1 MLLLLRLMGL
11 SGLLAVLHVS
21 ASLYMLAIYDQVLP
35 SGSVLAL
42 AVLVGLATALHA
54 LSAVLDVYRARVVL
68 RAGLDHVE
76 MLDRRVVGVLQ
87 RKRSGLGPVLLD
99 DVERV
104 RRFLTGTGPCAV
116 FDGLWTPAFLFAVF
130 VVHPA
135 LGVFACAAMA
145 LLAWI
150 TFSTEAR
157 ERAARHPIRLVRRQR
172 YVLVRSLQAGRPR
185 CDGGQ
190 RPDSV
195 RRWRALSRCY
205 SDLTFSAYVRTLPA
219 VGLGKGLRPGL
230 QSAGV
235 GLAALL
241 AIEGMVS
248 PGALFASSLLLGR
261 TLASLDGALVHW
273 RGLVAAR
280 ESYLRLA
287 AAIRAGPG
295 DPARSGIRR
304 CCEWRIA
311 AHPTRRPRAS

>member
-116 FDGLWTPAFLFAVF
+116 F

-185 CDGGQ
+185 GDGGQ

-295 DPARSGIRR
+295 DPARAFQS
-304 CCEWRIA
+304 
-311 AHPTRRPRAS
+311 